1 MLLIEIILGP
11 PTGLFCSLVD
21 ALCNSPYSPV
31 QIVSLNNLACV
42 MPCTTGRFHI
52 PNRIVCHQGGS
63 VLLDVRGGSP

>member
-42 MPCTTGRFHI
+42 MPCTGFIFLTGL
-52 PNRIVCHQGGS
+52 S
-63 VLLDVRGGSP
+63 VIKVGAFSLM